1 MTPNDVRQV
10 MIEPIISYPRE
21 AQAGKSYLMTI
32 DLRMLTSQTEWPYDD
47 EEYPIS
53 FVLDTMPLFSYESV
67 GDEDPSVILHRF
79 GGTYGP
85 ATYLLKANEREMS
98 GNISVTL
105 VNEWGIPIE
114 QITVKS
120 TISAAGTIQSAILNW
135 GQRLKRPTPQEMPA
149 RVPSDTVPVAD
160 EDFFLDNGTAIRGI
174 SDPEERIPTAPL
186 STRGQTSI
194 YNDFIGRVIKGRYK
208 LLHERA
214 QGSFAIVYI
223 ARDLMDNSIYAVKVF
238 HPELSYDKDLLARFQ
253 REANFLL
260 SLRDSHIV
268 RVLDYGSDDNLP
280 FVVMDYI
287 DGQNLKYHILTRG
300 SMELPRALD
309 YVLQITKG
317 LDAAYK
323 QGVVHPDIKPQNIL
337 INNKGVVKI
346 TDFGLARN
354 LETHTQSA
362 IFLGTAHYISPE
374 QVKSGQLADIRSNL
388 YSLATIFF
396 EMLTGDPP
404 FEGETVVDIALRHMN
419 EKVPSVSRTHP
430 GLSADIDR
438 FIQKAMAKAPA
449 DRFQT
454 PQEFIAAL
462 ETLQQLLPAS
472 DLTTAVED
480 KQRLDDWG
488 PSFQH
493 VQDGIG
499 SRPGIM
505 IGKVIGKYL
514 LLEERDQ
521 GSFATIYTALD
532 RDNNIYAVKIMHPEL
547 ANDQELISRFQRE
560 AQILSKLSDPHIVRF
575 VESGNDNNVYYIV
588 MEYID
593 GQNLKYHILTSGP
606 IEPLDALYYTRQVAE
621 VLDTLYKNGTVHRGI
636 TPRDIHIN
644 NNGIVKIVDF
654 GLARDS
660 TSVSLT
666 QPNVFMGTAY
676 YISPEQADS
685 GHLADTR
692 SDLYSVAAVLFEML
706 AGHPPF
712 EGDRA
717 IDIVMKHMNEKV
729 PSICRLRPGL
739 PPEMDIF
746 FQKALAKTPADRYQ
760 TPQAFIEALD
770 RVQSIIPQNQHFP
783 VPVMSAN
790 IGSISH
796 QGICPYCGA
805 DTREG
810 DNFCLNCGNRL
821 PGTSATTISTTT
833 FDPLRT
839 IPAHCPH
846 CKAGTV
852 LKPGTSECLN
862 CGNDVFATF
871 APQSL
876 PFKPTPTELTWT
888 TFIGL
893 DIGDYQVIEEI
904 SRGLNSRVYLA
915 HRKLFTDELV
925 AIKILSPI
933 WWEGPELF
941 QQEVQMMKA
950 LHHPHI
956 LAILDFG
963 LLPENISSSS
973 LPYIVTEYASNGTL
987 QDRIK
992 RLAPSLL
999 SLQDSVEILYQV
1011 GQAVDY
1017 IHQRNIIHRDI
1028 KPSNILFN
1036 ARNDALL
1043 GDFGIATID
1052 PSKNQDAVHVSTLGT
1067 PLYMSPE
1074 QIEGTV
1080 SQKSDQYSLG
1090 CVAYELLTEH
1100 PPFAGSDYVSIAMGH
1115 LTEKPTPPRQLNPS
1129 IPIHIEQAILQALAK
1144 KPDNRH
1150 VDVLTF
1156 VRALRQ
1162 GSLHVDKG

>member
-32 DLRMLTSQTEWPYDD
+32 DLRMLTPRTEWPYDD

-67 GDEDPSVILHRF
+67 GDEDPAVILHRF

-85 ATYLLKANEREMS
+85 ATYLLRANEREMS

-120 TISAAGTIQSAILNW
+120 TISAAGTTQSAILNW
-135 GQRLKRPTPQEMPA
+135 GQRLKRPTLQEMPA
-149 RVPSDTVPVAD
+149 RVPSDTVPVAE
-160 EDFFLDNGTAIRGI
+160 EDFFLDNRTPIRGI

-253 REANFLL
+253 REAQIL
-260 SLRDSHIV
+260 SKLDDPHIV
-268 RVLDYGSDDNLP
+268 GLVDSGNANNVY
-280 FVVMDYI
+280 FITMQYV
-287 DGQNLKYHILTRG
+287 DGQSLKHHIVTSG
-300 SMELPRALD
+300 TVELARALD
-309 YVLQITKG
+309 YTRQIAVG
-317 LDAAYK
+317 LDTAFK
-323 QGVVHPDIKPQNIL
+323 HGVVHRDIKPQNIL
-337 INNKGVVKI
+337 INTKGVVKI
-346 TDFGLARN
+346 TDFSLARSR
-354 LETHTQSA
+354 ETVALTQPNV
-362 IFLGTAHYISPE
+362 FMGTAYYISPE
-374 QVKSGQLADIRSNL
+374 RAESGRSADTRSDL
-388 YSLATIFF
+388 YSVAAVLF
-396 EMLTGDPP
+396 EMLAGHPP
-404 FEGETVVDIALRHMN
+404 FEGDTAVDIVMKHMN
-419 EKVPSVSRTHP
+419 EKVPSICRLRPELP
-430 GLSADIDR
+430 GDMDVFLR
-438 FIQKAMAKAPA
+438 KAMAKAPN

-462 ETLQQLLPAS
+462 ETVQQLLPAS
-472 DLTTAVED
+472 DLTRAIED

-488 PSFQH
+488 PSLQNERT
-493 VQDGIG
+493 GIG
-499 SRPGIM
+499 SWSGFM
-505 IGKVIGKYL
+505 TGKVIGKYL
-514 LLEERDQ
+514 LLEDRDQ
-521 GSFATIYTALD
+521 GSFATIYTALG
-532 RDNNIYAVKIMHPEL
+532 RDNNIYAVKIMHHEH
-547 ANDQELISRFQRE
+547 ANDQELILRFQRE

-575 VESGNDNNVYYIV
+575 VESGNDNNIYYIV

-593 GQNLKYHILTSGP
+593 GQNLRYHIRTSGP
-606 IEPLDALYYTRQVAE
+606 MEPLRALYFTRQVAE

-636 TPRDIHIN
+636 NPSDIHIN
-644 NNGIVKIVDF
+644 NNDIVKIVDF

-660 TSVSLT
+660 TSVPLT
-666 QPNVFMGTAY
+666 QPDVFMGTAY
-676 YISPEQADS
+676 YVSPEQAES
-685 GHLADTR
+685 AHSADIR
-692 SDLYSVAAVLFEML
+692 SDLYSLAIVLFEML
-706 AGHPPF
+706 YGHPPYKD
-712 EGDRA
+712 GN
-717 IDIVMKHMNEKV
+717 IVDIILKHKQERI
-729 PSICRLRPGL
+729 PLISHLRPGL
-739 PPEMDIF
+739 PSEMDIF
-746 FQKALAKTPADRYQ
+746 FQKALAKAPADRYQ

-783 VPVMSAN
+783 VPATSAN
-790 IGSISH
+790 IGSIGH
-796 QGICPYCGA
+796 QGTCPYCGA

-821 PGTSATTISTTT
+821 PGTSTTAIAATA
-833 FDPLRT
+833 FDPSRT

-862 CGNDVFATF
+862 CGKDVFSTL
-871 APQSL
+871 APPSF
-876 PFKPTPTELTWT
+876 PFKPTPTEPAWT
-888 TFIGL
+888 NFIGL
-893 DIGDYQVIEEI
+893 DIADYQVVEEI
-904 SRGLNSRVYLA
+904 SRGLNSRVFLA
-915 HRKLFTDELV
+915 HRKKFTDELA
-925 AIKILSPI
+925 AIKILNPT
-933 WWEGPELF
+933 WWEGPEPFL
-941 QQEVQMMKA
+941 QEVRIMKA

-963 LLPENISSSS
+963 LLPENISSYS

-1017 IHQRNIIHRDI
+1017 IHQRTIVHRDI

-1036 ARNDALL
+1036 ASNDALL

-1052 PSKNQDAVHVSTLGT
+1052 PSKNEDAVHVSTLGT

-1074 QIEGTV
+1074 QINGLRV
-1080 SQKSDQYSLG
+1080 SPKSDQYSLG
-1090 CVAYELLTEH
+1090 CVAYELFTGQL
-1100 PPFAGSDYVSIAMGH
+1100 PFAGPDYVLIAMGH
-1115 LTEKPTPPRQLNPS
+1115 LMEKPTPPRQLNPS

-1144 KPDNRH
+1144 NPDDRH

-1156 VRALRQ
+1156 VRALKVGLSTR
-1162 GSLHVDKG
+1162 